1 MARSTRSRRRSAV
14 STRSP
19 QTVPEGGSS
28 TEGKP
33 SRLDADPR
41 GIHDP
46 ISDRKESPSREK
58 EPASDSHGSE
68 NEASSH
74 ASRIQRRIQNFG
86 WEVVYEETGHRLTRE
101 ELPDAD
107 GYLYTKE
114 YFRRE
119 PLYTKDGPGY
129 EFVVEHATMIFVP
142 KI

>member
-28 TEGKP
+28 TEGES

-46 ISDRKESPSREK
+46 VSDRKEHPKREK

-68 NEASSH
+68 DEASSD
-74 ASRIQRRIQNFG
+74 ASRVQRRIQEFG
-86 WEVVYEETGHRLTRE
+86 RKVVYEETSHRLIRE
-101 ELPDAD
+101 ELD
-107 GYLYTKE
+107 GGILLTKE
-114 YFRRE
+114 YFHRE
-119 PLYTKDGPGY
+119 PFYTKDGPGY
-129 EFVVEHATMIFVP
+129 EFVVDHATMTFVP
-142 KI
+142 VR

>member
-14 STRSP
+14 STHSQ
-19 QTVPEGGSS
+19 QTVSEGGSP

-58 EPASDSHGSE
+58 APASDSHGSE

-129 EFVVEHATMIFVP
+129 EFVVEHATMSFVP

>member
-46 ISDRKESPSREK
+46 VSDRKENPSREK
-58 EPASDSHGSE
+58 EPASDSDGSE

-74 ASRIQRRIQNFG
+74 ASRIQRRIQGFG
-86 WEVVYEETGHRLTRE
+86 WQVVYEETGHRLTRE

-129 EFVVEHATMIFVP
+129 EFIVEHATMIFVP
-142 KI
+142 KL

>member
-1 MARSTRSRRRSAV
+1 MARSPRSRRRSAV
-14 STRSP
+14 STHSQ
-19 QTVPEGGSS
+19 QTVSEGGSP

-46 ISDRKESPSREK
+46 VSDRKESSSREK
-58 EPASDSHGSE
+58 ESQTDSHGSE
-68 NEASSH
+68 DEASSN
-74 ASRIQRRIQNFG
+74 ASRIQRRIQSFG
-86 WEVVYEETGHRLTRE
+86 WEVVYEATSHRLTRE